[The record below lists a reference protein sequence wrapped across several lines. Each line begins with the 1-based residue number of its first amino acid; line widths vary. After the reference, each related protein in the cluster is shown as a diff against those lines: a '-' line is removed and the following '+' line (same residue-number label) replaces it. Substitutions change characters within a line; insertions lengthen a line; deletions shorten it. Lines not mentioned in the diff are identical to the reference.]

1 MHEYTRVNAKVNYI
15 RGRTRRNG
23 CSSNNLILL
32 CKRSQQNE
40 IIIIINGTEVFG
52 QMRKLW
58 RLAERKG
65 ETCSGSRNGQSNRI
79 WDRSGGWNRARH
91 GLQSEALTQGLV
103 NFSQGTAKL
112 SHNCGRRRGPENTFF
127 KCSLDLWMKEQRKQV
142 LERNFGPLLPGN
154 GKISLETV
162 KNN

>member
-23 CSSNNLILL
+23 CSSNNFILL

-65 ETCSGSRNGQSNRI
+65 ETCRGLRNGQSNRI
-79 WDRSGGWNRARH
+79 WDRSGGGTGYGTDCRTRLLRKVLSTLVK
-91 GLQSEALTQGLV
+91 GLQNLPIIAVGEEGQKIPFLNALQTYEWKSKENKYWKDISGHYYLV
-103 NFSQGTAKL
+103 MEK
-112 SHNCGRRRGPENTFF
+112 
-127 KCSLDLWMKEQRKQV
+127 
-142 LERNFGPLLPGN
+142 
-154 GKISLETV
+154 
-162 KNN
+162 